1 LWGRLQPACALLYAN
16 PHKGIGRQPFKAGKQ
31 IRHER
36 EQGWQ
41 TVVMCGQYDDSQ
53 GKGGNI
59 LLVLKVLI
67 RGYEDIEP
75 GRRKRQKPAVLYA

>member
-1 LWGRLQPACALLYAN
+1 
-16 PHKGIGRQPFKAGKQ
+16 
-31 IRHER
+31 
-36 EQGWQ
+36 
-41 TVVMCGQYDDSQ
+41 MCGQYDDSQ